1 MGSLAPQGTGG
12 SGGGGL
18 TVGDIQDENII
29 VTTTYLNVLEIDSK
43 DISDSV
49 ITILNDDSTNDLTY
63 KIYASAKVQD
73 LIPADS
79 DDSWVNILIDLNID
93 DTVPANYDHDRAKT
107 IPAQLKTYES
117 FSNKWRWVRVQM
129 QTASGTIPAK
139 AWHRGTTT

>member
-1 MGSLAPQGTGG
+1 MGSLAPQGGG
-12 SGGGGL
+12 SGSGH
-18 TVGDIQDENII
+18 TVGDVSDENIT

-49 ITILNDDSTNDLTY
+49 ITLLNDDSTNDLTY
-63 KIYASAKVQD
+63 KIYASGKVQD

-79 DDSWVNILIDLNID
+79 DDSWINILIDFNVD
-93 DTVPANYDHDRAKT
+93 DSVPANYEHDRAKT
-107 IPAQLKTYES
+107 IPAQLKHYES

-129 QTASGTIPAK
+129 QTASGTITAK